1 VTHPLD
7 TPVWSAL
14 TTRQAGFDPEGRL
27 ARRFPPDVGP
37 LAGVRDGSAEAVAE
51 LLSRL
56 PAGDEV
62 SLMEVAP
69 PEAPAGIVATHAAVL
84 QMIAAS
90 MPAPDGGPEPA
101 PLGDA
106 DAAEMLELALLTR
119 PGPFRAR
126 THTVGR
132 FLGIRDGARL
142 VAMAGDRL
150 KLDGFVEISGVC
162 THPDYRGRGYG
173 EALMRAV
180 GARILAEGDK
190 PILHTYASNT
200 GAIALYRKLGFEV
213 RREMVHAVW
222 KRAV

>member
-1 VTHPLD
+1 MTHPLD

-14 TTRQAGFDPEGRL
+14 STRQAGFDAEGRL
-27 ARRFPPDVGP
+27 SRRFPPDIGP
-37 LAGVRDGSAEAVAE
+37 LAAVRDKSAEAVAE
-51 LLSRL
+51 LVARI

-69 PEAPAGIVATHAAVL
+69 PEAPAGVVATHAAVL
-84 QMIAAS
+84 QMIAAGMS
-90 MPAPDGGPEPA
+90 ARDGGPKLE

-106 DAAEMLELALLTR
+106 DAAEMLGLALLTR
-119 PGPFRAR
+119 PGPFRTR

-132 FLGIRDGARL
+132 FLGIRDGTRL

-150 KLDGFVEISGVC
+150 KLDGFAEISGVC

-173 EALMRAV
+173 ETLMRAV

-190 PILHTYASNT
+190 PILHTYAANT

-213 RREMVHAVW
+213 RAEVIHAVW
-222 KRAV
+222 KREV